1 MKYIMLVAVILLGS
15 GCSEE
20 QQNKISRLGVSWMEG
35 DYLVT
40 FYEGSHKKEWT
51 IIGSKVT
58 SDPQKGYY
66 YFWIKEG
73 GKKRYIQTP
82 IARTVIEEL

>member
-1 MKYIMLVAVILLGS
+1 MKYIVLVMLLLLAS

-20 QQNKISRLGVSWMEG
+20 QQNRISRLGVSWMEG
-35 DYLVT
+35 DYRVT
-40 FYEGSHKKEWT
+40 FYEGSHKKEWVV
-51 IIGSKVT
+51 IGGKVT

-66 YFWIKEG
+66 FFWVKEG

>member
-1 MKYIMLVAVILLGS
+1 MK
-15 GCSEE
+15 
-20 QQNKISRLGVSWMEG
+20 EG
-35 DYLVT
+35 
-40 FYEGSHKKEWT
+40 KKEWVV
-51 IIGSKVT
+51 IGGKVT

-66 YFWIKEG
+66 FFWVKEG